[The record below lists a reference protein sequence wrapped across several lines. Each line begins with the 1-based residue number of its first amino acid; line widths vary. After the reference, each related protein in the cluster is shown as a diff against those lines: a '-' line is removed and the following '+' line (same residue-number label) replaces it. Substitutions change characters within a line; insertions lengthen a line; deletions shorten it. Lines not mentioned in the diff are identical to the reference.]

1 MSGRKKAN
9 DSRLKILFICA
20 MNKRRSVTAER
31 LYRNDVRL
39 EVRSAGVRSEAKRRV
54 SEADLRWADV
64 VFVMEREHQLWI
76 SMRFEEMDLPAIN
89 VLDIP
94 DDFEAMDPKLQTIL
108 RSLLDPAIT
117 PLIENR
123 PTRKETK

>member
-1 MSGRKKAN
+1 
-9 DSRLKILFICA
+9 